1 MLKELSQKNL
11 STEKNNTNIVAPKE
25 KKNNLLSH
33 MKSQENGVNAYQ
45 VK

>member
-1 MLKELSQKNL
+1 MLKELSLKNL
-11 STEKNNTNIVAPKE
+11 STEKNQSNNVLTKE

-45 VK
+45 IK